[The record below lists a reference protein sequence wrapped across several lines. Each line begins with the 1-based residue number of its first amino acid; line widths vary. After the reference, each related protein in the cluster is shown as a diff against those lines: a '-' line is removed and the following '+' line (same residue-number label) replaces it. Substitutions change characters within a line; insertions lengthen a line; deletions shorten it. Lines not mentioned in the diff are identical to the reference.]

1 MSTIVEEV
9 DGQPSIVHA
18 PLNGYRIAAES
29 YGALNPIERDH
40 FFPDDVGSWNR
51 FDTTGRT
58 LYAASTR
65 NGAFSECLY
74 SYRLDSSARTAI
86 GFMAERFGLTEDE
99 AYNLYADEQESL
111 GHDRPGGFPANWREG
126 RRLYHLSSTQD
137 LTWFDLSTTHSL
149 QYIDKYIGPE
159 IYRTCGVKAVDLS
172 HLFGPDRKLTTL
184 IASRLR
190 NLRLEDGSFADGV
203 SFTSRHGAGNC
214 WAFWMRRTD
223 DEMDHELVT
232 SDVGSPNST
241 EDPDLLDVTSRFNI
255 RVN

>member
-1 MSTIVEEV
+1 MVLGCQPMARRNVASRSHTSGPVQGCDRCGRGHGIRRVQRIMSTIVEEV

-126 RRLYHLSSTQD
+126 RRPYHLSSTQD
-137 LTWFDLSTTHSL
+137 LTWFNLSTTHFSTL
-149 QYIDKYIGPE
+149 TSTSARKFTGLVALRQWISYTFLGP
-159 IYRTCGVKAVDLS
+159 TA
-172 HLFGPDRKLTTL
+172 
-184 IASRLR
+184 
-190 NLRLEDGSFADGV
+190 N
-203 SFTSRHGAGNC
+203 
-214 WAFWMRRTD
+214 
-223 DEMDHELVT
+223 
-232 SDVGSPNST
+232 
-241 EDPDLLDVTSRFNI
+241 
-255 RVN
+255 